1 MVLRLSHLFLL
12 SGGVYKAIVKVQDEK
27 GNNQQSSSF
36 IWVAGKGYIPWQQT
50 NDRSF
55 KLVADKES
63 YSVGETAKLLIAQ
76 PFEGEHY
83 ALVTYERGHIYKQE
97 VVLLKGNSTIYELPV
112 EKEMAPVAYV
122 SVVVIKGADDKSA
135 PDFKVGMTRLNV
147 DLAQQQLDVSIKTDK
162 ELAGPNE
169 KITYTV
175 TVKDYAGKPVQAE
188 VSLALV
194 DKAVLALA
202 PDNSSPILT
211 SFYPERALSVVTSLG
226 IVLSA
231 DDFNENYRKAMAD
244 GLAGG
249 SGGGGKGEGDL
260 GVMTIRQDFRDT
272 AYYEAQVET
281 DRSGEAT
288 VTVTLPENLTT
299 WQMKARAVTADSL
312 VGEAIHELVSS
323 KPLLVNMQSPRFF
336 VVDDTARV
344 GATVHNNTKESINVQ
359 VTLDAQGVELKSP
372 AAQTI
377 TVGSGQQAY
386 VTWDVVVRSGV
397 ERVDFTVSAVGGK
410 YQDFAKPAIGT
421 LEGRG
426 IPVYT
431 FHVSETIGTSGIL
444 RDANSVTEAI
454 QLPATMPYKDATVNV
469 ELSPS
474 LAASMVGGLTYLED
488 FEYLCMEQTIS
499 RFLPNVAA
507 VRALDLAGQPSAEM
521 RARLDKQ
528 INSALQRI
536 YSRQI
541 YDGGWNWWDGDRSD
555 LQVSAYV
562 MLGLIEASE
571 AGYSVS
577 RDVYTS
583 GLEYLQENLHSLEAN
598 DSEGLYNRT
607 AFVTYVLARAGK
619 FQSSIAQNLYDNR
632 AHLGVYG
639 EAYLAQAFFIDN
651 PEGTRIKTLM
661 SDLTT
666 RVVLSSSGAHWEE
679 GETDYWNWNT
689 DLRTTAIVLDAFV
702 RIQPESV
709 LTVDAVRWLMAHRR
723 SNGWGSTQETAW
735 TLLALTDWLTTS
747 KEFESNYSYAVGLNG
762 KSLAQGLVDS
772 GNLTK
777 PVHVSITGQELTGQV
792 NYLVVARGAGVGNLY
807 YTAYL
812 NAELPVE
819 SVKPLDRGIAV
830 SRQYF
835 TLDDAKN
842 PITEIKRG
850 ELVRVRVTIVAPAAL
865 YYVVVNDPLPA
876 GLEAVDSSILTD
888 AQVPQKY
895 SVLDFARRGW
905 GWWFFTHTELRD
917 EKVVL
922 SADYLPA
929 GTYIFTYL
937 ARAATAGTFNV
948 IPTTASEFYFPD
960 VYGRGEGSIF
970 IVKP

>member
-1 MVLRLSHLFLL
+1 
-12 SGGVYKAIVKVQDEK
+12 
-27 GNNQQSSSF
+27 
-36 IWVAGKGYIPWQQT
+36 
-50 NDRSF
+50 
-55 KLVADKES
+55 
-63 YSVGETAKLLIAQ
+63 
-76 PFEGEHY
+76 
-83 ALVTYERGHIYKQE
+83 
-97 VVLLKGNSTIYELPV
+97 
-112 EKEMAPVAYV
+112 
-122 SVVVIKGADDKSA
+122 
-135 PDFKVGMTRLNV
+135 
-147 DLAQQQLDVSIKTDK
+147 
-162 ELAGPNE
+162 
-169 KITYTV
+169 
-175 TVKDYAGKPVQAE
+175 
-188 VSLALV
+188 
-194 DKAVLALA
+194 
-202 PDNSSPILT
+202 
-211 SFYPERALSVVTSLG
+211 
-226 IVLSA
+226 
-231 DDFNENYRKAMAD
+231 
-244 GLAGG
+244 
-249 SGGGGKGEGDL
+249 
-260 GVMTIRQDFRDT
+260 
-272 AYYEAQVET
+272 
-281 DRSGEAT
+281 
-288 VTVTLPENLTT
+288 
-299 WQMKARAVTADSL
+299 
-312 VGEAIHELVSS
+312 
-323 KPLLVNMQSPRFF
+323 
-336 VVDDTARV
+336 
-344 GATVHNNTKESINVQ
+344 
-359 VTLDAQGVELKSP
+359 
-372 AAQTI
+372 
-377 TVGSGQQAY
+377 
-386 VTWDVVVRSGV
+386 
-397 ERVDFTVSAVGGK
+397 
-410 YQDFAKPAIGT
+410 
-421 LEGRG
+421 
-426 IPVYT
+426 
-431 FHVSETIGTSGIL
+431 
-444 RDANSVTEAI
+444 
-454 QLPATMPYKDATVNV
+454 
-469 ELSPS
+469 
-474 LAASMVGGLTYLED
+474 LTYLDD

-521 RARLDKQ
+521 RSGLDKQ

-577 RDVYTS
+577 RDVFTS
-583 GLEYLQENLHSLEAN
+583 GVEYLQENLHSLDAN
-598 DSEGLYNRT
+598 DSEGLYNRN
-607 AFVTYVLARAGK
+607 AFVTYVLARAGD

-639 EAYLAQAFFIDN
+639 EAYLAQALFIDN

-679 GETDYWNWNT
+679 SETDYWNWNT
-689 DLRTTAIVLDAFV
+689 DLRTTAIVLDTFV

-812 NAELPVE
+812 NAGLPVE

-850 ELVRVRVTIVAPAAL
+850 DLVRVRVTIVAPAAL

-937 ARAATAGTFNV
+937 ARAGTAGTFNV